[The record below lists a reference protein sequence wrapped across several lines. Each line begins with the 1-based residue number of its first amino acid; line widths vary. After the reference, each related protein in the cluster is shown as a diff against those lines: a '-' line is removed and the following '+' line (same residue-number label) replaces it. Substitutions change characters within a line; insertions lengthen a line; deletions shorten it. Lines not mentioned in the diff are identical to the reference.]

1 VWYEAAFKKGN
12 VMNQERKNYL
22 AQFIMSVFC
31 ESTDYIWRDVYYFR
45 SNDLVSDSLKNH
57 NLPRF
62 IVKNVKSLCSFV
74 IEENNNKSFSKILN
88 KTIKY
93 NMKKTSESLV
103 ENLIKNP
110 NKEIIFSLEDDVDG
124 FTADYLIEHYLFV
137 ATFRYFSCY
146 HKTWLSSI
154 SPNFEILREG
164 ILYCFKNSF
173 HNSQRNYISF
183 LSLLN
188 KREFNCNYTDLV
200 SLLSKYKDLLN
211 GNKLGHM
218 LNSIMRQEDLY
229 SAKYMKEIYD
239 TLDEDEACTAVY
251 LSKEIDLVQEGIVS
265 DSSIIS
271 KTKEVYSEELNKPFA
286 TMSRE
291 SYYFLSKYYPERFN
305 KIVGNI
311 MVTKERE
318 IALKTIKIAGEFSG
332 VTKRIARY
340 IRSETSESRALKAFS
355 SVEKNI
361 YLQDNLQEIMTQFS
375 DVKHSML
382 LVRIIKSCP
391 KEYLYLFI
399 SNKLVRDPNSDAN
412 YYFKRRS
419 A

>member
-1 VWYEAAFKKGN
+1 MGHSIV
-12 VMNQERKNYL
+12 QEQNG
-22 AQFIMSVFC
+22 
-31 ESTDYIWRDVYYFR
+31 
-45 SNDLVSDSLKNH
+45 
-57 NLPRF
+57 
-62 IVKNVKSLCSFV
+62 
-74 IEENNNKSFSKILN
+74 
-88 KTIKY
+88 
-93 NMKKTSESLV
+93 
-103 ENLIKNP
+103 
-110 NKEIIFSLEDDVDG
+110 DD
-124 FTADYLIEHYLFV
+124 I
-137 ATFRYFSCY
+137 
-146 HKTWLSSI
+146 
-154 SPNFEILREG
+154 
-164 ILYCFKNSF
+164 
-173 HNSQRNYISF
+173 
-183 LSLLN
+183 
-188 KREFNCNYTDLV
+188 
-200 SLLSKYKDLLN
+200 
-211 GNKLGHM
+211 
-218 LNSIMRQEDLY
+218 
-229 SAKYMKEIYD
+229 
-239 TLDEDEACTAVY
+239 LDEDEACIAVY

-271 KTKEVYSEELNKPFA
+271 KTKETYSEELNKPFA

>member
-1 VWYEAAFKKGN
+1 
-12 VMNQERKNYL
+12 MNQERKNYL

-31 ESTDYIWRDVYYFR
+31 ESADYIWRDVYYFR
-45 SNDLVSDSLKNH
+45 SNNLVSDSLKHH
-57 NLPRF
+57 NLPKF

-74 IEENNNKSFSKILN
+74 IEENNNKRFSEILS
-88 KTIKY
+88 KAIKY

-137 ATFRYFSCY
+137 ATFRYFAHHRNS
-146 HKTWLSSI
+146 WRSNI
-154 SPNFEILREG
+154 SPNFEILKEG

-188 KREFNCNYTDLV
+188 EREFNCNYTDLA

-211 GNKLGHM
+211 GNQMGHM

-239 TLDEDEACTAVY
+239 TLDEEEACIAVY

-271 KTKEVYSEELNKPFA
+271 KTKEMYSKELNEPCT

-305 KIVGNI
+305 KVVGNI
-311 MVTKERE
+311 MVAKERE
-318 IALKTIKIAGEFSG
+318 IALKLIKIAGEFSG

-340 IRSETSESRALKAFS
+340 IRSETSESRALKAFA

-375 DVKHSML
+375 DAKHSML

-399 SNKLVRDPNSDAN
+399 SNKLVRDPNSDPN